1 MSLLKELT
9 VPLFFSLVLALAAF
23 ALIVTECVLISR
35 VSKKIRE
42 QDGEGV
48 LRETGRMGW
57 ALAGICVCWTAGYLL
72 FDYGIREDMSVFASL
87 LGSARYLFF
96 PVAGGVWAH
105 RAFRRKGME
114 LLKKYQLNLGE

>member
-1 MSLLKELT
+1 MNLLKELT

-57 ALAGICVCWTAGYLL
+57 ALVGICVCWTVGQLL
-72 FDYGIREDMSVFASL
+72 FDYGTREDMSVAASL
-87 LGSARYLFF
+87 LGSARDLLIF
-96 PVAGGVWAH
+96 VIAGVWA
-105 RAFRRKGME
+105 RRVFRRRGVE
-114 LLKKYQLNLGE
+114 LLKENQPN